1 MSSVYQGGPSFHP
14 EHLWYP
20 NALIV
25 GEDRVAVDQTAWQM
39 IERQRAVAGVP
50 TLEAAG
56 RPPRYIAT
64 AADAAHGLGVN
75 DAQRIHLME
84 V

>member
-1 MSSVYQGGPSFHP
+1 MTADPGFHP

-20 NALIV
+20 NALVV
-25 GEDRVAVDQTAWQM
+25 GEDRVALDQTAWGM
-39 IERQRAVAGVP
+39 IETQARRGRLP

-64 AADAAHGLGVN
+64 AADAAHGLGTN
-75 DAQRIHLME
+75 DPKRINLVE
-84 V
+84 I